1 MTASHCISANPQ
13 LIVLEI
19 AFLVGSV
26 NRDVPGVTLYAEDW
40 NYFEPN
46 DADIALIKTTTHIT
60 ISSLV
65 DWVFIPSK
73 AQANEAFHFQE
84 GVSHTT

>member
-1 MTASHCISANPQ
+1 MTASHCISTNPQ
-13 LIVLEI
+13 LIVEI
-19 AFLVGSV
+19 AFQVGTV
-26 NRDVPGVTLYAEDW
+26 NRDVPGVTLFAEDW

-65 DWVFIPSK
+65 DYVYIPSK
-73 AQANEAFHFQE
+73 GQVNEAFHFQE
-84 GVSHTT
+84 GVSHT